1 MSGIFPDCKTF
12 VDMRLQ
18 LSPHLVK
25 KNFELFISSQDFTS
39 EEKLRAFI
47 LENFRHKTRDKL

>member
-25 KNFELFISSQDFTS
+25 KNFELFISNAICSEDSLRDFV
-39 EEKLRAFI
+39 
-47 LENFRHKTRDKL
+47 LEHFR